1 MAISANAVQQAYLS
15 YFGRPADAVGLNYW
29 MTSDVATM
37 DAGFAA
43 SPEYATMYSGMSAV
57 QRVNQVYLN
66 VLGRAPDT
74 APA

>member
-1 MAISANAVQQAYLS
+1 MAITAAQVQQAYLS

-43 SPEYATMYSGMSAV
+43 SELRRMAVNNPES
-57 QRVNQVYLN
+57 L
-66 VLGRAPDT
+66 LG
-74 APA
+74 